1 MPYFRP
7 YDFDNLP
14 VPPDPNAPPPPP
26 PPEPVP
32 PRRRLP
38 RERHPEGVPWPGR
51 PPREAP
57 VPRAEG
63 MRGPGRRPA
72 PPPVLDRLWIIGPG
86 RLGLALGYRLARAG
100 AVGTLVYSGRGA
112 EKPDHPIFS
121 QFPWLVRYQAG
132 VAPAPSSGTGVLIAV
147 PDDALPEVVSA
158 LAGLELPKGV
168 PVLHASG
175 SLSAEI
181 LAPLAARG
189 HPTGGLHPLAAI
201 ADPVDGAD
209 RLRGATFG
217 VEGQGAARELA
228 ERLVSACEGFVLAIE
243 PGGKA
248 LYHAAAVF
256 ASNYAVALMSVAERL
271 MVRAGV
277 EAADAQAALARL
289 AVGAVQNVAAQGP
302 AAALTGPIARGDA
315 ETVER
320 HLARLSGG
328 DRDLY
333 CLLGRE
339 ALKLASERGVGA
351 GAVARLEGLLGEAE

>member
-1 MPYFRP
+1 
-7 YDFDNLP
+7 
-14 VPPDPNAPPPPP
+14 
-26 PPEPVP
+26 
-32 PRRRLP
+32 
-38 RERHPEGVPWPGR
+38 
-51 PPREAP
+51 
-57 VPRAEG
+57 

-72 PPPVLDRLWIIGPG
+72 PPPLLDRLWIIGPG
-86 RLGLALGYRLARAG
+86 RLGLALGYRLARSG
-100 AVGTLVYSGRGA
+100 AVGTLAYSGRGA
-112 EKPDHPIFS
+112 EKPGHPVFS

-132 VAPAPSSGTGVLIAV
+132 LAPPPPNGTGVLIAV
-147 PDDALPEVVSA
+147 PDDALTEVVAA
-158 LAGLELPKGV
+158 LAELELPAGI

-175 SLSAEI
+175 SLSAEV
-181 LAPLAARG
+181 LAPLAAKG
-189 HPTGGLHPLAAI
+189 HPVGGLHPLAAI

-217 VEGQGAARELA
+217 VEGEGAARELA
-228 ERLVSACEGFVLAIE
+228 VRLVSACDGYVLAIE

-271 MVRAGV
+271 MVQAGV
-277 EAADAQAALARL
+277 AALDAQAALARL

-302 AAALTGPIARGDA
+302 VAALTGPIARGDA

-320 HLARLSGG
+320 HLARLSGA

-339 ALKLASERGVGA
+339 ALKLASVRGVGA
-351 GAVARLEGLLGEAE
+351 DAVARLGALRGEAE